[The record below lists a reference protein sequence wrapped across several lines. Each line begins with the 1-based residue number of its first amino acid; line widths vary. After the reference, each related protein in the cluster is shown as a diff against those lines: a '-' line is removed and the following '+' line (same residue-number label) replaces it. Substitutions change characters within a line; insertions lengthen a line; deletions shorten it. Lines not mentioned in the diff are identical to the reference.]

1 MNRPAKIGIIS
12 NPMATRLRRE
22 MAAFSDHVSRYEQ
35 IYHHVLGDISDVPE
49 ILRSFAAE
57 DVELVVINGGD
68 GTVQAVVTS
77 TINDQPFQRIPHFAV
92 FPGGRTNV
100 IAQDLGAGQSSV
112 AQLEIL
118 MNLCA
123 DGGGGY
129 RTEQR
134 PFLKLELSPRAVP
147 IYGALFGA
155 ATVVRG
161 IEFCRSAFY
170 PLGLPNVVSHALSS
184 LYLSLLAIWPF
195 KGPDSPM
202 RAEPIAVRGLDGNSG
217 PRPYF
222 LMLATSLDRLI
233 LGIRTSAAVD
243 PSGDAFN
250 YVSIDYTFG
259 SLLRAI
265 PAMFFGVRGDSP
277 DKGFIRQR
285 VGSIEVDTSSAVTLD
300 GEFYHP
306 EPGFPIKISATEP
319 FEFVRF

>member
-1 MNRPAKIGIIS
+1 MNQPAKIGIIS

-22 MAAFSDHVSRYEQ
+22 MAAFTDHVSRYEH
-35 IYHHVLGDISDVPE
+35 IYHHVLADISEVPE
-49 ILRSFAAE
+49 ILRSLAAE
-57 DVELVVINGGD
+57 DVGLVVINGGD

-77 TINDQPFQRIPHFAV
+77 TINDRPFQRIPHFAV

-112 AQLEIL
+112 AQLKAL
-118 MNLCA
+118 MRQCDA
-123 DGGGGY
+123 DGY
-129 RTEQR
+129 QTER
-134 PFLKLELSPRAVP
+134 RSFLRLELGPNTVP

-161 IEFCRSAFY
+161 IEFCRGAFY
-170 PLGLPNVVSHALSS
+170 PLGLPNVVSHALAS
-184 LYLSLLAIWPF
+184 LYLSLLALWPF
-195 KGPDSPM
+195 KGPNSPM
-202 RAEPIAVRGLDGNSG
+202 RAEPIAVRGLNGDRG

-233 LGIRTSAAVD
+233 LGIRTSAAAG
-243 PSGDAFN
+243 PSGAAFN

-259 SLLRAI
+259 SLLRAV

-277 DKGFIRQR
+277 DKGFIRQS
-285 VGSIEVDTSSAVTLD
+285 VDAIEVETSSAVTLD

-306 EPGFPIKISATEP
+306 EPGFPIKVSATEP